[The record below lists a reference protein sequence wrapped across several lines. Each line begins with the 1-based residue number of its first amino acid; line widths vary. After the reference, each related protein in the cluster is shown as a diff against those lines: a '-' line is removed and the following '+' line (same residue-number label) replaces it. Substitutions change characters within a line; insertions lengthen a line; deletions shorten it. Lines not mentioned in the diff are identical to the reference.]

1 VDEEELAKIQS
12 AIIPAMLSKLGF
24 SATTPTE
31 IRHGPTEMG
40 GIDLMDLRTE
50 MGISQL
56 KYFRDSVY
64 ADSEAGQ
71 MMILN
76 VKYSQL
82 ESGIS
87 EPIMENPGMNI
98 SFLTPTWITSLR
110 QFLYQHNLTISL
122 TETMTVQFRGRYD
135 QCIMCRSH
143 LKQYS
148 PIQQKDINLV
158 RLHLQVITLADMSV
172 DRQHACPFLCAGIR
186 QPGKKIKQTTWPRK
200 PTITPKQ
207 KRLWRNYISNN
218 YLRYSNTWRTPMGP
232 TIVEPIDIAPTQ
244 HPSLSAYLEISPSL
258 V

>member
-1 VDEEELAKIQS
+1 
-12 AIIPAMLSKLGF
+12 
-24 SATTPTE
+24 
-31 IRHGPTEMG
+31 
-40 GIDLMDLRTE
+40 MDLRTE

-87 EPIMENPGMNI
+87 ESILENPGINI
-98 SFLTPTWITSLR
+98 SYLTPTWTTSLR

-135 QCIMCRSH
+135 QCIMCQSH
-143 LKQYS
+143 LQQYS

-158 RLHLQVITLADMSV
+158 RLHLQVITLADMSI
-172 DRQHACPFLCAGIR
+172 DRQHACPFLCAGNR
-186 QPGKKIKQTTWPRK
+186 QPGKKIKHTTWPRQ

-207 KRLWRNYISNN
+207 KRLWRNYIYSN
-218 YLRYSNTWRTPMGP
+218 YLRYSKTWRNPMGP
-232 TIVEPIDIAPTQ
+232 KIVEPIDIASTQ
-244 HPSLSAYLEISPSL
+244 HPSLSAYLKSL
-258 V
+258 PLWYRRLLFHYEQDSTDLETWRAFRSKRRLTIATDGSL